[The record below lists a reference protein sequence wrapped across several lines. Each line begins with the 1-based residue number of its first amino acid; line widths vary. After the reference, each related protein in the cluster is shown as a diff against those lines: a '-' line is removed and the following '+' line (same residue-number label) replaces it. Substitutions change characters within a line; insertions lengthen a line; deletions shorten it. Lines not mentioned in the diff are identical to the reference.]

1 MQSRQNYEDISQI
14 RQSMSALYEQ
24 NHVAKQMRGVDIS
37 SITAPNQGP
46 GDMAGQK
53 RARTPDDVKNKTVQ
67 NVNIPHDTT
76 TGFENLL
83 GQTNMFTMDSQ
94 NMSLG
99 ASNNNIMPNL
109 LVGHNNHT
117 ILDKERQPKKEN
129 VDEQQIKWE
138 AAE

>member
-1 MQSRQNYEDISQI
+1 
-14 RQSMSALYEQ
+14 
-24 NHVAKQMRGVDIS
+24 MRGVDIS

-138 AAE
+138 AAEQNDASITGQSHLTHNHSFNYSKFSVSKP